1 MSSVSSARPPRPV
14 PGPAREYHFPAA
26 ERSTL
31 ENGLSVVVAP
41 MPRLPIAT
49 VLAVTDAGAVWD
61 TRGREGLA
69 QLVAKLLSEGAGK
82 LEGAELAEAFE
93 RLGATIESS
102 ADWDAAVV
110 STTVTSEHLAPAF
123 ALFSDVL
130 RRPVF
135 REREIER
142 LKAERLAE
150 LLQLRAEPRG
160 LADEAFESAVYD
172 KSSRYAIAAG
182 GTEKT
187 VDSISTKDVTTL
199 YARRY
204 RPGATTLI
212 VAGDVT
218 LAMVTQLAKEHLGDW
233 AGSADRG
240 KMSTDKPARTTRATH
255 LIGKADAPQSEL
267 RIGHV
272 GVPRTHLDYFDIV
285 VMNAIFGGLFNSRI
299 NMNLREEHAYTYGA
313 STGFDWRRGA
323 GPFVVSTA
331 VRTDATADSIREV
344 VKEMERIRTEPVAP
358 EELSLATSYLD
369 GVFPIRFETT
379 AAVAGALANQAIYG
393 LPSDYFDSYRARIRA
408 VTAASVLRAAQWHLD
423 PSRLQ
428 AVVVGD
434 ESIVRD
440 QLEKLAFGPL
450 MTDPTR

>member
-1 MSSVSSARPPRPV
+1 
-14 PGPAREYHFPAA
+14 
-26 ERSTL
+26 
-31 ENGLSVVVAP
+31 

-61 TRGREGLA
+61 IRAREGLA
-69 QLVAKLLSEGAGK
+69 QLVAKLLPEGAGQ

-142 LKAERLAE
+142 LKAERLAD

-160 LADEAFESAVYD
+160 LADEAFEAAVYD

-187 VDSISTKDVTTL
+187 VESISAKDVTAL
-199 YARRY
+199 YTRRY
-204 RPGATTLI
+204 KPGATTLI

-218 LAMVTQLAKEHLGDW
+218 PATVMQLAKKHLGDW
-233 AGSADRG
+233 SGTAARG
-240 KMSTDKPARTTRATH
+240 KQSTDKPARTTRATH

-272 GVPRTHLDYFDIV
+272 GVPRSHIDYFDIV

-323 GPFVVSTA
+323 GPFVVSSA
-331 VRTDATADSIREV
+331 VRTDVTADSIREV
-344 VKEMERIRTEPVAP
+344 VKEMERIRTEPVAS

-379 AAVAGALANQAIYG
+379 AAVAGALANQVIYG
-393 LPSDYFDSYRARIRA
+393 LPGDYFDSYRARIRA
-408 VTAASVLRAAQWHLD
+408 VTARSVLNAAQWHLD

-434 ESIVRD
+434 ESIVRG

-450 MTDPTR
+450 IADTER

>member
-1 MSSVSSARPPRPV
+1 MSAVRSARPPRPV

-31 ENGLSVVVAP
+31 GNGLAVVVAP

-61 TRGREGLA
+61 TPAARDWRSSSRSCCRRVPA
-69 QLVAKLLSEGAGK
+69 Q

-93 RLGATIESS
+93 RLGATMESS
-102 ADWDAAVV
+102 ADWDAAVL
-110 STTVTSEHLAPAF
+110 SMTVTSAHLAPAF

-160 LADEAFESAVYD
+160 LADEAFGSAVYD
-172 KSSRYAIAAG
+172 ASSRYAVAEG

-187 VDSISTKDVTTL
+187 VDSISSKDVTTL

-204 RPGATTLI
+204 APGATTLI

-218 LAMVTQLAKEHLGDW
+218 SAMVMQLAKKHLGDW
-233 AGSADRG
+233 TGSAERG
-240 KMSTDKPARTTRATH
+240 RMSTDNPARTTRATH

-272 GVPRTHLDYFDIV
+272 GVPRTHPDYFDIV

-323 GPFVVSTA
+323 GPFVVSSA

-344 VKEMERIRTEPVAP
+344 VKEMERIRTEPVAS

-379 AAVAGALANQAIYG
+379 AAVAGALANQVIYG

-408 VTAASVLRAAQWHLD
+408 VTVDSVLRAAQKHLD

-434 ESIVRD
+434 ESMVRG
-440 QLEKLAFGPL
+440 QLEELAFGPL
-450 MTDPTR
+450 VVDPEK